1 MTLTDC
7 IQGKSFYIASV
18 KGSGAFRARLGEMGF
33 VRGQAITRL
42 YNTPANKQ
50 IVVELMG
57 SRIALRR
64 KEAQRISVSDEPVLT
79 EPEDESFF
87 DENLDK
93 KNECTIKSCFAEHQ
107 HTCLSRNPHY
117 HYSCMKN
124 HRNNIATT

>member
-64 KEAQRISVSDEPVLT
+64 KEAQRLFGLLLEILQRTS
-79 EPEDESFF
+79 
-87 DENLDK
+87 
-93 KNECTIKSCFAEHQ
+93 
-107 HTCLSRNPHY
+107 
-117 HYSCMKN
+117 
-124 HRNNIATT
+124 